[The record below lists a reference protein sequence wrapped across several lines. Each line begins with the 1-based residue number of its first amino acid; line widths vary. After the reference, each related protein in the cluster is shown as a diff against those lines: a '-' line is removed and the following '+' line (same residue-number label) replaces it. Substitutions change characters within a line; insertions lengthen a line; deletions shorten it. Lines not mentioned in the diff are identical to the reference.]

1 MVTWEP
7 WTRPGSGPFPLP
19 SGLEWGHVST
29 ATLCPGCDLKGI
41 KDGKHQKTFFALGI
55 LALSSEEHLR
65 NNFKGPQTLSSSHT
79 QLGRLKI
86 ILM

>member
-41 KDGKHQKTFFALGI
+41 KGAPTGHITHTHTHTHTAVFVGCGSEAAADSPGGPGLGG
-55 LALSSEEHLR
+55 EV
-65 NNFKGPQTLSSSHT
+65 TL
-79 QLGRLKI
+79 
-86 ILM
+86 

>member
-7 WTRPGSGPFPLP
+7 RTRPGSSPFPLP

-41 KDGKHQKTFFALGI
+41 KGHQLGI
-55 LALSSEEHLR
+55 TH
-65 NNFKGPQTLSSSHT
+65 THT
-79 QLGRLKI
+79 QLFLWGVEVRLQLTVLEVQAWVGR
-86 ILM
+86 

>member
-41 KDGKHQKTFFALGI
+41 KGAPTGHIT
-55 LALSSEEHLR
+55 
-65 NNFKGPQTLSSSHT
+65 HT
-79 QLGRLKI
+79 HTHTHTHTELFLWGVEVRLWLTVLEVQAWVGR
-86 ILM
+86 